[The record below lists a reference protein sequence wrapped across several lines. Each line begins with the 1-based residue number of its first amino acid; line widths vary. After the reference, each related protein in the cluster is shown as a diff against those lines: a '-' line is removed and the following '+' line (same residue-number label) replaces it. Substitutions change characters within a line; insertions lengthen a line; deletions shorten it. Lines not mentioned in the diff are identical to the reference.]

1 MLLLV
6 PAIVIPLLLATAKS
20 PSLSVDGGP
29 VVAPG
34 ATIVLN
40 GTAFAP
46 NSQLSFSW
54 DDQAVGWLATAQT
67 NESGKFSAQITI
79 PVDTATGAH
88 RLSALGANVPK
99 HGQNPEGKG
108 QSRRNAKGG
117 AAAAAP
123 PATEWQVIATL
134 TVEVVVPQTSVA
146 PTPTQAPATPAPT
159 AKATTTS
166 APATPAPTA
175 STRPQS
181 SPSAS
186 PPPGSGS
193 GSGAA
198 VRVVGYGAG
207 TTGGSGGRVYTVSTW
222 SQFKTAVLASGP
234 RIVDVTGGA
243 NLDGG
248 GERLVI
254 NNGDLTIDGSGWSGS
269 LKRYSLVLR
278 ASNVIITQMRLRPG
292 DQIAD
297 VGEGDGLTIN
307 PGDGASLS
315 NVVID
320 HCSLLWAP
328 DVTLAILNR
337 SMNITVQHSI
347 IAAGLVYS
355 ANPSSPNGYGA
366 NVTTIGQVAP
376 SQYGAHVTFYRNYL
390 AHNNQRNLRGIGTL
404 GIEYVNNVFYNWGS
418 KLGHANPQGMNV
430 VGNVFR
436 KGPDT
441 VGSDEVYVTQ
451 VKNSYPRPFAD
462 SVWWAD
468 NLGLGF
474 TPTMDFGN
482 GVRRTGPWDGGLH
495 GVSAAPA
502 SGGLADTVVNEAG
515 PSLVDTV
522 DGHLKHDWATVSGS
536 FYNGAGYAGPNP
548 SWP

>member
-1 MLLLV
+1 
-6 PAIVIPLLLATAKS
+6 
-20 PSLSVDGGP
+20 
-29 VVAPG
+29 
-34 ATIVLN
+34 
-40 GTAFAP
+40 
-46 NSQLSFSW
+46 
-54 DDQAVGWLATAQT
+54 
-67 NESGKFSAQITI
+67 
-79 PVDTATGAH
+79 
-88 RLSALGANVPK
+88 
-99 HGQNPEGKG
+99 
-108 QSRRNAKGG
+108 
-117 AAAAAP
+117 
-123 PATEWQVIATL
+123 
-134 TVEVVVPQTSVA
+134 
-146 PTPTQAPATPAPT
+146 
-159 AKATTTS
+159 
-166 APATPAPTA
+166 
-175 STRPQS
+175 
-181 SPSAS
+181 
-186 PPPGSGS
+186 
-193 GSGAA
+193 